1 MSLIAPAILAEN
13 GEMYK
18 QQIDA
23 VRNFATRIHIDVSDG
38 EFAPSFTVNP
48 AELWWP
54 EEWTVD
60 IHAMVQRPEE
70 HLATLVQLKPNLV
83 IFHAEADG
91 DLPAV
96 LATLKQYNIKAGIAL
111 LRPTVPKNVS
121 ALIEQADHVMIFTG
135 DLGRYGGT
143 ASLMQ
148 LEKVRLVK
156 QINPQAEIGW
166 DGGVNVD
173 NAYTLTQGGA
183 NVLNVGSAIQR
194 ASDPGVVYQQLV
206 GEINKKGVL

>member
-1 MSLIAPAILAEN
+1 MGLIAPAILAEN
-13 GEMYK
+13 SEMYK

-23 VRNFATRIHIDVSDG
+23 VRGFAGRIHVDVSDG

-48 AELWWP
+48 ADLWWP
-54 EEWTVD
+54 EDWTID

-70 HLATLVQLKPNLV
+70 HLATLVQLKPDLV

-111 LRPTVPKNVS
+111 LRSTVPKSVTP
-121 ALIEQADHVMIFTG
+121 LIEQADHVMIFTG
-135 DLGRYGGT
+135 ELGRFGGT

-156 QINPQAEIGW
+156 RINPNAEIGW
-166 DGGVNVD
+166 DGGVNID
-173 NAYTLTQGGA
+173 NAYTLTQGGV

-194 ASDPGVVYQQLV
+194 ASDPAVTYQQLV
-206 GEINKKGVL
+206 AEINKKGVL

>member
-1 MSLIAPAILAEN
+1 MGLIAPAILAEN
-13 GEMYK
+13 SEIYK

-23 VRNFATRIHIDVSDG
+23 VRGFAGRIHVDVSDG

-48 AELWWP
+48 ADLWWP
-54 EEWTVD
+54 EDWTID

-70 HLATLVQLKPNLV
+70 HLATLVQLKPDLV

-111 LRPTVPKNVS
+111 LRSTVPKSVTP
-121 ALIEQADHVMIFTG
+121 LIEQADHVMIFTG
-135 DLGRYGGT
+135 ELGRFGGT

-156 QINPQAEIGW
+156 RINPNAEIGW
-166 DGGVNVD
+166 DGGVNID
-173 NAYTLTQGGA
+173 NAYTLTQGGV

-194 ASDPGVVYQQLV
+194 ASDPAVTYQQLV
-206 GEINKKGVL
+206 AEINKKGVL